1 MKIKSTMIS
10 NKSTDGSNHST
21 EGSDES
27 ISHMADQDAVMAR
40 RSPQGPPSESVG
52 KSDGKEFAGEV
63 KMPGITEIKGGGS
76 VNSDANHEAMCK
88 HPSKEYDPACRC

>member
-10 NKSTDGSNHST
+10 NKSTDGSNHSS

-27 ISHMADQDAVMAR
+27 IKHSDDNPHP
-40 RSPQGPPSESVG
+40 RSMGVPSECMG
-52 KSDGKEFAGEV
+52 KNDGKEFQPSWDGGG
-63 KMPGITEIKGGGS
+63 KGITEIKSGAFRA
-76 VNSDANHEAMCK
+76 SDAAHEVMCK